1 MAAVT
6 GLTEVSPFKI
16 QRNTIIWF

>member
-16 QRNTIIWF
+16 QNNTIIWF